1 MIIKNYKYDY
11 SSGRICYTID
21 VDGREFAM
29 EHIKTEYG
37 SAQNDID
44 DFLVSVKEYNFQE
57 AEMLGEFVD
66 FQRNLLMYG
75 INFELRNEVE
85 RWYKHLKKLQKLK
98 TNA

>member
-1 MIIKNYKYDY
+1 MIIKNYKYNY

-21 VDGREFAM
+21 VDGREFSM

-37 SAQNDID
+37 SKQNDID

-75 INFELRNEVE
+75 IDFELRNEV
-85 RWYKHLKKLQKLK
+85 
-98 TNA
+98 AD

>member
-11 SSGRICYTID
+11 SAARICYTID

-29 EHIKTEYG
+29 EHVKTWYG

-75 INFELRNEVE
+75 IDFELRNEVTE
-85 RWYKHLKKLQKLK
+85 
-98 TNA
+98 